1 MPFFSFQLHKNMHR
15 LLSLIEIICYQATT
29 KYLYSEILIKRSK
42 RSKFQSSSRV
52 VIWMRRNWFLLCI
65 RVTFIR
71 DIDREQFDCHGHC
84 WCTHSTYC
92 YFFLIFC
99 KCFAIIIF
107 ISIGYLFPTILFTF
121 YTYMYIIIYL
131 YEKKRLNKKKR
142 TRNILHTSFLV
153 CEYVHT
159 SGTTTNSGTAVINA

>member
-65 RVTFIR
+65 HVTFIR

-92 YFFLIFC
+92 YFFLFFANVLPSSSSYPSDIYSQLFC
-99 KCFAIIIF
+99 SHF
-107 ISIGYLFPTILFTF
+107 IHICTLLFI
-121 YTYMYIIIYL
+121 YT
-131 YEKKRLNKKKR
+131 KKKD
-142 TRNILHTSFLV
+142 
-153 CEYVHT
+153 
-159 SGTTTNSGTAVINA
+159 